1 MQTKFKYTMENSEKF
16 DEASALKVISEMI
29 EATKNDVRSNS
40 FFYLLWG
47 FLVLTAS
54 LLEYCLLQFFK
65 TPHHYIGW
73 PVLMG
78 IGALVSIAY
87 SIRKYGKTKAS
98 TYIGNFFTCFFIGWT
113 ISLLILLFFVIS
125 GNYKLIQPVSLA
137 MYGLATFVSGG
148 ILRFRPLIWGGVIAW
163 VAAMGSYFAPFPV
176 QLLITAATVVVAYL
190 VPGFYLKQRR
200 G

>member
-1 MQTKFKYTMENSEKF
+1 MENSEKF
-16 DEASALKVISEMI
+16 NEESALKVISEMI
-29 EATKNDVRSNS
+29 EATRNDVRSNY

-54 LLEYCLLQFFK
+54 LLEYSLLQFFHY
-65 TPHHYIGW
+65 PHHYLGW

-87 SIRKYGKTKAS
+87 SIRKFGKKSAS
-98 TYIGNFFTCFFIGWT
+98 TYIGNFFAYFFIGWS
-113 ISLLILLFFVIS
+113 ISLLMLLFFVIS

-137 MYGLATFVSGG
+137 MYALATFVSGG

-163 VAAMGSYFAPFPV
+163 VAAVGSYFAPFPV
-176 QLLITAATVVVAYL
+176 QLLITAATVVVAYI
-190 VPGFYLKQRR
+190 VPGLLLKSRN
-200 G
+200 